1 MSKYSVS
8 GPSGS
13 RKKIET
19 TDIQHNALGSSDSC
33 PKKERGV
40 IPFDLKLTVAFSK
53 SSTDISPLESGC

>member
-33 PKKERGV
+33 PEKERGV

-53 SSTDISPLESGC
+53 SSRY